1 MNFTKLVTQL
11 KLEPQLKPMNAIF
24 TSGNDFKVIIR
35 SQYYISHAMELRM
48 MAQCFIDAYII
59 VNGVGRLHYSSN
71 GLPDMPVKLIMDIS
85 PI

>member
-24 TSGNDFKVIIR
+24 ISGNDFRAIIR

-48 MAQCFIDAYII
+48 TAQCFFYAYII
-59 VNGVGRLHYSSN
+59 VDGVGRLRYSSN
-71 GLPDMPVKLIMDIS
+71 GLPDLSVKMIMDIS